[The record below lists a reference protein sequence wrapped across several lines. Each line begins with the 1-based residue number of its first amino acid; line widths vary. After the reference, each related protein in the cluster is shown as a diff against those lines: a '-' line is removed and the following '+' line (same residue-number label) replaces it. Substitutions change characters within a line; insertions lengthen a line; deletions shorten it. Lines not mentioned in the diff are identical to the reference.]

1 MISRKRSKLWVK
13 KLLRQADI
21 IGIIER
27 KVMPN
32 EYQDYF
38 S

>member
-1 MISRKRSKLWVK
+1 MFRYEKSAKEKE
-13 KLLRQADI
+13 LRQADI

-27 KVMPN
+27 WVMPN